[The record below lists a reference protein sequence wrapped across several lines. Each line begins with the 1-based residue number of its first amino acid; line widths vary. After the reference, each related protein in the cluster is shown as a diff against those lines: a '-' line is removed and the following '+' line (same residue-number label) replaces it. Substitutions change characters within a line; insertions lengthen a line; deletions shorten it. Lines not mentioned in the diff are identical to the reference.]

1 MSDPTP
7 SAAPLP
13 WLALAI
19 FAANLGLGIIFPLIP
34 HLSAT
39 SGAGPAAIGWIFSSY
54 ALMLVLAQVAGGAL
68 ADRLDPSR
76 VLRLALWAYFL
87 TLIGFTLSREVP
99 WLMLNRACEGVAV
112 GLIIPCVMKLVVS
125 HVPPERR
132 GRAIGFVMGLGGTGF
147 IIGPLLGGYLSQWG
161 LALPFLAAATV
172 AGLAAVGVT
181 LGVKAGAN
189 PAATPEP
196 VGPMLKQELGHFGR
210 LLATPAFVALVLPL
224 MAFKAN
230 FSTLQAGLPLV
241 GEQVLGVGVREV
253 SYLFVLTAVLFGLV
267 QPLAGRLADRF
278 ATSALVTAMLLAMGP
293 LAAYLA
299 FQSSYFAFLPA
310 FALYAACQSAGVLFA
325 LKHISD
331 GVGEAAQGR
340 AFGLASAMGDV
351 GMVVLP
357 SVLLPIYAWRHEGL
371 FLTLGAVMWGFLL
384 AFRVFGARQRPV
396 STKIYPPIA

>member
-1 MSDPTP
+1 LSDSTP
-7 SAAPLP
+7 PAAPLP

-34 HLSAT
+34 HLSAAN
-39 SGAGPAAIGWIFSSY
+39 GAGPAAIGWIFSSY

-68 ADRLDPSR
+68 ADRLDAAR
-76 VLRLALWAYFL
+76 VLRWALWAYFL

-99 WLMLNRACEGVAV
+99 WLMLNRAFEGVAV
-112 GLIIPCVMKLVVS
+112 GLIIPCVMKLLVAS
-125 HVPPERR
+125 VPPERR

-172 AGLAAVGVT
+172 AGLAAVGVS
-181 LGVKAGAN
+181 LGVKAGAA
-189 PAATPEP
+189 PSAPEP
-196 VGPMLKQELGHFGR
+196 VGPMLKQELAHFGR
-210 LLATPAFVALVLPL
+210 LLTTPAFVALVLPL

-241 GEQVLGVGVREV
+241 GEQVLGVGVAEV

-267 QPLAGRLADRF
+267 QPIAGRLADRF
-278 ATSALVTAMLLAMGP
+278 ATRALVTAMLLAMGP
-293 LAAYLA
+293 LAAFLA
-299 FQSSYFAFLPA
+299 FQHSYLAFLPA

-340 AFGLASAMGDV
+340 SFGLASAMGDV
-351 GMVVLP
+351 GMVILP
-357 SVLLPIYAWRHEGL
+357 SLLLPIYAWRHEGL
-371 FLTLGAVMWGFLL
+371 FLALGAVMWGFLV
-384 AFRVFGARQRPV
+384 AFRVVELRQRPV
-396 STKIYPPIA
+396 STKIYPPAA